1 MSIVI
6 TGNPGVGK
14 HTVTKKISQVT
25 DCEIVDINKIA
36 LDAGIYE
43 KKDETL
49 DVDVTKL
56 KKILKNK
63 ITEKSLI
70 VGHLAPYVL
79 TKSQVSIVIILR
91 KSPYKLL
98 SVYKK
103 RKYSSKKI
111 KENLESEI
119 LGIIAH
125 DAIKKFGKTKTH
137 QLDTTSDSISKT
149 TKKILNI
156 FDGRI
161 EDSKIDWLTL
171 ISKNNDLR
179 KFFSY

>member
-1 MSIVI
+1 MLIVI

-14 HTVTKKISQVT
+14 HTVTKKIAQVKKFQ
-25 DCEIVDINKIA
+25 ILDINKIV
-36 LDAGIYE
+36 LDAQVYE
-43 KKDETL
+43 KNGNTF

-63 ITEKSLI
+63 LTEKSLV

-79 TKSQVSIVIILR
+79 TKSQVTKAIILR

-103 RKYSSKKI
+103 RKYPSKKI

-119 LGIIAH
+119 LGIVAH
-125 DAIKKFGKTKTH
+125 DAIKKFGRTKIH
-137 QLDTTSDSISKT
+137 QIDTTTDSISKT
-149 TKKILNI
+149 VKKILNVL
-156 FDGRI
+156 DGKI
-161 EDSKIDWLTL
+161 EDDKIDWLTL
-171 ISKNNDLR
+171 ISKKNDLR